1 MARLRSGNWGDPMA
15 EVLTLEF
22 TGVGEKEYEAV
33 NRQLGIDMQTGQGE
47 WPPGLLAH
55 AAGVAD
61 NRSFVVT
68 EVWSSRADQAA
79 FMASRLGDALA
90 AGGITAMPDVRW
102 VPALA
107 YHTPGA

>member
-1 MARLRSGNWGDPMA
+1 MA
-15 EVLTLEF
+15 EVLILEF
-22 TGVGEKEYEAV
+22 AGVGEKEYEAV
-33 NRQLGIDMQTGQGE
+33 NNQLGIDMHTGQGD

-61 NRSFVVT
+61 DGSFVVT
-68 EVWSSRADQAA
+68 EVWSSRAAQAA
-79 FMASRLGDALA
+79 FMESRLGAALG
-90 AGGITAMPDVRW
+90 AGGITAVPNVRW

>member
-1 MARLRSGNWGDPMA
+1 MA
-15 EVLTLEF
+15 EVLILEF

-33 NRQLGIDMQTGQGE
+33 NSQLGIDMQTGKGD

-61 NRSFVVT
+61 DGSFVVT
-68 EVWSSRADQAA
+68 EVWSSRAAQAA
-79 FMASRLGDALA
+79 FMESRLGAALG
-90 AGGITAMPDVRW
+90 AGGITAMPNVRW
-102 VPALA
+102 VPAIA

>member
-1 MARLRSGNWGDPMA
+1 MA
-15 EVLTLEF
+15 EVLILEF

-33 NRQLGIDMQTGQGE
+33 NNQLGIDMQTGQGD

-55 AAGVAD
+55 AAGLAD
-61 NRSFVVT
+61 DGSFVVT
-68 EVWSSRADQAA
+68 EVWSSRAAQAE
-79 FMASRLGDALA
+79 FMESRLGAALG
-90 AGGITAMPDVRW
+90 AGGITAMPNVRW